1 MTSAELQSVL
11 DEHPLTLLYFSTPTC
26 NVCKVLK
33 PQAKALLEQEPP
45 WHFEYLNTEESME
58 IAGQHL
64 IFAVP
69 TLLLMAEGR
78 EIARLSR
85 HFGMHE
91 LEQPV
96 RRYAELFNQAE
107 SPAS

>member
-1 MTSAELQSVL
+1 MTSTELQTVL

-33 PQAKALLEQEPP
+33 PQVKALLEEEPP
-45 WHFEYLNTEESME
+45 WYFQYMNTEESME
-58 IAGQHL
+58 IAGQYL

-69 TLLLMAEGR
+69 TLLLMADGK
-78 EIARLSR
+78 EIGRLSR

-91 LEQPV
+91 LEHQV
-96 RRYAELFNQAE
+96 HRYAELFKQAD
-107 SPAS
+107 SGIS

>member
-1 MTSAELQSVL
+1 MKPVELTALL

-26 NVCKVLK
+26 GVCKVLR
-33 PQAKALLEQEPP
+33 PQVETLLKEEPP
-45 WHFEYLNTEESME
+45 WHFQYMNTEESME

-69 TLLLMAEGR
+69 TLVLMADGR
-78 EIARLSR
+78 EVARLSR
-85 HFGMHE
+85 HFGMNE

-96 RRYAELFNQAE
+96 RRYAELFKQAE
-107 SPAS
+107 V